1 MRRDVKLEPN
11 VWTRSPCA
19 VQQVQPRTLG
29 GSKAKFLNQ
38 SFLDLFGQMDY
49 LSINVTTCKFDI
61 IQFNLNQIICH
72 LGKQTRQTLRNRWST
87 VFVAPLHNQSKGLCL
102 DDSDSLA
109 GSNKIDME
117 HVHAN
122 CYMITGLGSTTST
135 QKLDLRRMTLSQQA
149 FLHFI

>member
-1 MRRDVKLEPN
+1 MRHDAKLEPS

-19 VQQVQPRTLG
+19 VQQVQPLHHNVCLVHIPRTLG

-49 LSINVTTCKFDI
+49 LSINVTTYNFDI

-72 LGKQTRQTLRNRWST
+72 LGKQTRQTLRNRYMEYSFCSST
-87 VFVAPLHNQSKGLCL
+87 FHNQSKGLCL

-122 CYMITGLGSTTST
+122 CYMMTGLGSTTST
-135 QKLDLRRMTLSQQA
+135 QKIDLR
-149 FLHFI
+149 